1 MPKRS
6 ANITLTTAATK
17 LQDIWTVEAEVN
29 EVENDTS
36 TMLSVVEFAAAA
48 VAPFR
53 LNVNESRLV
62 SGQLRRRFVRPEAL
76 ARPARFRH
84 LSNFLVPII

>member
-6 ANITLTTAATK
+6 ANITLTTAAAK

-53 LNVNESRLV
+53 LNESRLV

-84 LSNFLVPII
+84 LSKFLVPII